1 MRPNVYS
8 KHGLLCV
15 CALWAAPASAQVLLP
30 PPQFDRP
37 TGPVEIREVPYNRV
51 HEECGGR
58 KALGE
63 WRTEGCAYTH
73 MSPPLVIIPTQASVG
88 RRKYECL
95 LRHELAH
102 VNGWSH
108 NHPHSQ
114 GECK

>member
-1 MRPNVYS
+1 MYS
-8 KHGLLCV
+8 KLGLLCV
-15 CALWAAPASAQVLLP
+15 LALWAAPTYGAVLLP

-37 TGPVEIREVPYNRV
+37 NPAVEIREVPYNRV
-51 HEECGGR
+51 HLECGGR

-73 MSPPLVIIPTQASVG
+73 MSPPLIIIPTASSVG
-88 RRKYECL
+88 KRKHACL

-102 VNGWSH
+102 INGWPH
-108 NHPHSQ
+108 DHPQSQ